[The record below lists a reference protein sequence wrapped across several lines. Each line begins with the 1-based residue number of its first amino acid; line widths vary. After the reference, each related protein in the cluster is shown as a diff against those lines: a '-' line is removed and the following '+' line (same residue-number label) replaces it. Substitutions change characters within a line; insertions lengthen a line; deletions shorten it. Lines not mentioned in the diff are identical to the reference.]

1 MSAGGADCSV
11 PLRRHS
17 IAGCGSRGMSSSGMS
32 VCGPHHRLE
41 SGRASFAV
49 RARFCCG
56 DRETAEAP
64 LEAACSEQPLSK
76 VSNLTPNPAIQTLH
90 LQNPPKVAIA
100 ATQHCS
106 LS

>member
-41 SGRASFAV
+41 GGRASFAV

-56 DRETAEAP
+56 DRETAGAP
-64 LEAACSEQPLSK
+64 LEVQR
-76 VSNLTPNPAIQTLH
+76 LTHKHDTGVGAL
-90 LQNPPKVAIA
+90 AG
-100 ATQHCS
+100 
-106 LS
+106 